1 MAAMGTTVHCA
12 SEVTAEDGKRKE
24 FPERQTGITEIN
36 RQGDYLVED
45 QAL

>member
-24 FPERQTGITEIN
+24 FPERQ
-36 RQGDYLVED
+36 RQESQRSTDKGTT
-45 QAL
+45 